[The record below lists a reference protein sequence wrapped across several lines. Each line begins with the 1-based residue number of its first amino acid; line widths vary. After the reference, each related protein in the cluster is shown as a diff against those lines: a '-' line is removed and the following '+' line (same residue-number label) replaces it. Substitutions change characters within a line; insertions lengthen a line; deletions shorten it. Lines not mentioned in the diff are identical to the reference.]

1 MTLFLLLQALEWSK
15 RCLELQQAWQSVCS
29 NSAECGKPALEFQ
42 CHWGVQRPT
51 FAEIASRKLVYVPF
65 PLTFTESF
73 LDKQEAKQFP
83 QSSWQLQ
90 SFAQPAA

>member
-42 CHWGVQRPT
+42 CHWGVQRP
-51 FAEIASRKLVYVPF
+51 SLC
-65 PLTFTESF
+65 
-73 LDKQEAKQFP
+73 
-83 QSSWQLQ
+83 
-90 SFAQPAA
+90 